1 MFSDKINRQ
10 IVGIVGT
17 DSGFVMRENQP
28 ASEMSPPIE
37 NGRVIASSS
46 AIPWRDLCNLY
57 SHFQCP
63 NILLPRKSIVILVA
77 GCTYIPGTF
86 RRPMTTRAYH

>member
-1 MFSDKINRQ
+1 MLHLHETRLDKGHCVFSDKINRQ

-37 NGRVIASSS
+37 NGRALMELSRR
-46 AIPWRDLCNLY
+46 AQLY
-57 SHFQCP
+57 PGEIC
-63 NILLPRKSIVILVA
+63 VT
-77 GCTYIPGTF
+77 CTRIFSVEYSFT
-86 RRPMTTRAYH
+86 

>member
-37 NGRVIASSS
+37 NGRALMELS
-46 AIPWRDLCNLY
+46 
-57 SHFQCP
+57 
-63 NILLPRKSIVILVA
+63 
-77 GCTYIPGTF
+77 
-86 RRPMTTRAYH
+86 RRAQL